1 MRPIVRPA
9 RPEDAAGIARVHGD
23 AWRAAYRGIVP
34 DGFLA
39 TRGREPDAVDRRRR
53 WIEDPKVTT
62 LVAEEGGEI
71 LGFANGGPSREGPA
85 GFDGELY
92 AIYIHPSRQRERLGW
107 RLLLH
112 LAEAL
117 HGRGFRSLFLWV
129 LRDNAAGR
137 AFYERVGGR
146 VVAEREIEIGG
157 ARLVET
163 AYGWPDLSR
172 LLRMRVRLAPPDPA
186 WPARFAEEAARLREA
201 LGEEAVAVEHIGS
214 TAVPGLPAKPVVDVQ
229 LGLRTFPMGAASME
243 RILSLG
249 WEFNPAVQDIEGRQ
263 YFARGHPRD
272 FHLHA
277 CLHGGAFWRSHIAFR
292 DALRGDPALAR
303 EYEALK
309 HRLAAEVGDDR
320 IAYLRGKAPFIER
333 VIRDA
338 GGE

>member
-117 HGRGFRSLFLWV
+117 HGRGFRSLSLWV

-146 VVAEREIEIGG
+146 VVAEKEIEIGG

-214 TAVPGLPAKPVVDVQ
+214 TAVPGLPAKPVVDIQ
-229 LGLRTFPMGAASME
+229 LGLLTFPMGSATME

-277 CLHGGAFWRSHIAFR
+277 CLHGGAFWRSHVAFR
-292 DALRGDPALAR
+292 DALRGDTALAR

-309 HRLAAEVGDDR
+309 RRLAAEVGDDR
-320 IAYLRGKAPFIER
+320 IAYLRGKAPFIGR